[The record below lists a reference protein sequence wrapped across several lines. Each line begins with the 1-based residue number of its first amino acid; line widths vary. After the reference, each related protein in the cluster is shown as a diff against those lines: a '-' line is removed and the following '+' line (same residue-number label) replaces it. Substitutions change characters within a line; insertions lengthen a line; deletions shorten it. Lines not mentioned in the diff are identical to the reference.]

1 MAAHDQNNLS
11 TGISNNLQSTTSI
24 FTGRDLP
31 SGDLLL
37 RVASAQLFRL
47 IASEQMPLPLV
58 PLVPLV
64 PCGFKE
70 LLHKNQSDAGEM
82 KATVLRLTPTDT

>member
-37 RVASAQLFRL
+37 RVASAQLINVAGRVKSL
-47 IASEQMPLPLV
+47 PLPLPLV

-70 LLHKNQSDAGEM
+70 
-82 KATVLRLTPTDT
+82 